1 MKTVKRKLLA
11 GLLTI
16 MFLIT
21 GVLVEGCRPAR
32 KPAPSPAPK
41 TRETPS
47 PARKPAP
54 RTPTEARQ
62 MADRV
67 AREAA
72 KVPGVRRATVVISG
86 KTAFVGLDLKANV
99 EKSRTT
105 AIKNE
110 VVRRVTAAESGL
122 TTVNVTSDPDLVA
135 RLRRIAD
142 GIKKGK
148 PVSSFASELAEI
160 SRRIAPRTS

>member
-1 MKTVKRKLLA
+1 MKKRFLA
-11 GLLTI
+11 GLLTAT
-16 MFLIT
+16 FLVA
-21 GVLVEGCRPAR
+21 GLLLGGCRPEQ
-32 KPAPSPAPK
+32 KPAPPSPRA
-41 TRETPS
+41 TRQTPS

-54 RTPTEARQ
+54 TTPAEARR
-62 MADRV
+62 MADRA

-99 EKSRTT
+99 EKTRTT

-110 VVRRVTAAESGL
+110 VVRRVKTAEPGIA
-122 TTVNVTSDPDLVA
+122 TVNVTSDPDLVA

-142 GIKKGK
+142 GVKKGK
-148 PVSSFASELAEI
+148 PVSNFASELAEI

>member
-1 MKTVKRKLLA
+1 MKKRFLA
-11 GLLTI
+11 GLLTAA
-16 MFLIT
+16 FLVA
-21 GVLVEGCRPAR
+21 GLLLGGCRPAR
-32 KPAPSPAPK
+32 KPAPSSPRA
-41 TRETPS
+41 TRQAPS

-54 RTPTEARQ
+54 TTPAEARR

-99 EKSRTT
+99 EKTRTT

-110 VVRRVTAAESGL
+110 VVRRVKTAEPGI

-142 GIKKGK
+142 GVKKGK
-148 PVSSFASELAEI
+148 PVSNFASELAEI